1 MTLGGL
7 AFPIVQGVFTGNER
21 IASGRV
27 DVELFSPVSFWRRA
41 LITIEVLPLDP
52 RQAGAAG
59 CSPDVDTAFIQFTRP
74 TGNHH
79 MINRALTR
87 QAHAKRR
94 STRLLLTPQPNIPH
108 RCRART
114 SGRGGLPFILPGLE
128 TGKYFRLPY
137 CGPTRHQ
144 LGPHLHP
151 HKNPHIRVMPKWGA
165 MGMVCPV
172 LAVLR

>member
-41 LITIEVLPLDP
+41 LITLEVLPLDP

-94 STRLLLTPQPNIPH
+94 STRLLINASAKYSASVSSPYLRQRWAPFH
-108 RCRART
+108 FAR
-114 SGRGGLPFILPGLE
+114 P
-128 TGKYFRLPY
+128 
-137 CGPTRHQ
+137 
-144 LGPHLHP
+144 
-151 HKNPHIRVMPKWGA
+151 
-165 MGMVCPV
+165 
-172 LAVLR
+172 